1 MKKFLFLLPFFALG
15 ACGDDEAKPEAD
27 DAKVVEL
34 KTFEDKLSYSFGVL
48 DARKVTEAR
57 DENSGKLDRAM
68 LLVGYKD
75 GFKSGVRP
83 GPEDPCIKTMESL
96 FGAQGMDFNEAY
108 LKEGSKCYG
117 RFMAGQF
124 FEQLESISEEG
135 RLIKELLF
143 KGFEDALAGVDI
155 MMTQAE
161 MEATIEEFSKQVQ
174 TKMMAEQA
182 ANEEQMA
189 VEFVGNKTKGEE
201 FLAANAR
208 KPGIITTASGLQYKV
223 LKAGSGPVAK
233 IGDQIAVHY
242 TGTTLDDV
250 KFDSSYDRNE
260 PYPLTLP
267 AQVITGWNEVLLLMK
282 KGDKFEVYIPQEL
295 AYGATPRPGG
305 PIEPFMVLKFE
316 MEIMTLQAA
325 PNGQF

>member
-1 MKKFLFLLPFFALG
+1 MKKYLFILPFFALF
-15 ACGDDEAKPEAD
+15 ACGDNEVKTEEV
-27 DAKVVEL
+27 KVVKVKSE
-34 KTFEDKLSYSFGVL
+34 KDKLSYSFGAL
-48 DARKVTEAR
+48 ESRKITDSKNENLAR
-57 DENSGKLDRAM
+57 LDRDKI
-68 LLVGYKD
+68 LEGYKE
-75 GFKSGVRP
+75 GFASGI
-83 GPEDPCIKTMESL
+83 GQDQSDPCYQTLESL
-96 FGAQGMDFNEAY
+96 FGQRGMDFNELY
-108 LKEGSKCYG
+108 LSEGSKCYG
-117 RFMAGQF
+117 RFMAAQF
-124 FEQLESISEEG
+124 YMQLESVSEVD
-135 RLIKELLF
+135 RVNKDVLF
-143 KGFEDALAGVDI
+143 KGFQEGLKGTDPAI
-155 MMTQAE
+155 SKEEIESIIQAFDQE
-161 MEATIEEFSKQVQ
+161 MQA
-174 TKMMAEQA
+174 KMMAEQEA
-182 ANEEQMA
+182 Q
-189 VEFVGNKTKGEE
+189 FGGNKVAGEE
-201 FLAANAR
+201 FLANNAR

-316 MEIMTLQAA
+316 MEIMTLQAT